1 MSWINAESLYPSH
14 IFIVWFKT
22 HCDVYKNWVVV
33 PKQAEEN
40 AEEDYW
46 AHILYP
52 LVFSHKLLSFDS
64 LMFVLKKKMFVS
76 ENISAQKWVFAW
88 QTITCVCK
96 CVYACASVCLC
107 LKSGCLFICI
117 PARIQVVWWQNLV
130 VCRFVD
136 VCTYSIW

>member
-1 MSWINAESLYPSH
+1 MSWINAESLYPSR

-22 HCDVYKNWVVV
+22 HCVVYKNWVVV

-64 LMFVLKKKMFVS
+64 LMFVLKKNVCIWKYLCTEMSICMANDYMCVQVCVCVCICLFVT
-76 ENISAQKWVFAW
+76 EVWVF
-88 QTITCVCK
+88 
-96 CVYACASVCLC
+96 VYMHSCTNSSGLMTELSCL
-107 LKSGCLFICI
+107 
-117 PARIQVVWWQNLV
+117 
-130 VCRFVD
+130 
-136 VCTYSIW
+136 

>member
-1 MSWINAESLYPSH
+1 MSWINAESLYPSR

-22 HCDVYKNWVVV
+22 HCVVYKNWVVV

-64 LMFVLKKKMFVS
+64 LMFVLKKKCLYLK
-76 ENISAQKWVFAW
+76 ISLHRNEYLHGKRLHV
-88 QTITCVCK
+88 
-96 CVYACASVCLC
+96 CASVCMRVHLFVCNWSLGVC
-107 LKSGCLFICI
+107 LYAFLHEFKWFDD
-117 PARIQVVWWQNLV
+117 R
-130 VCRFVD
+130 
-136 VCTYSIW
+136 T

>member
-22 HCDVYKNWVVV
+22 HCVVYKNWVVV
-33 PKQAEEN
+33 QKQAEEN

-64 LMFVLKKKMFVS
+64 LMFVLKKKNVCIWKYLCTEMSICMANDYMCVQVCVCVCICLFVP
-76 ENISAQKWVFAW
+76 EVWVF
-88 QTITCVCK
+88 
-96 CVYACASVCLC
+96 VYMHSCTNSSGLMTELSCL
-107 LKSGCLFICI
+107 
-117 PARIQVVWWQNLV
+117 
-130 VCRFVD
+130 
-136 VCTYSIW
+136 